1 MIFIVYAP
9 VNLDIHIASLDAILV
24 NSVKIFDIFYNDFLF
39 NIHPKNEV
47 VQVELRNPK
56 TVWKKC
62 ENWTF
67 TGCKKTI

>member
-56 TVWKKC
+56 TV
-62 ENWTF
+62 
-67 TGCKKTI
+67 